1 MSFSHFIR
9 VLFAIAL
16 SGAVGWV
23 FLFGYNVVR
32 ITQQFEAFEAAAQGQ
47 VFMEEKLGRESSML
61 VRVLQEAVR
70 NIEGGSALFLA
81 AGIAGVLLGEIFK
94 TSSLLFYAAAT
105 GALTAVLAAALWQ
118 QVHAAGNAQTAG
130 ALAVAGFAAG
140 TVYWMIAGYT
150 APRR

>member
-1 MSFSHFIR
+1 MSVTHFIR

-16 SGAVGWV
+16 SGAAGWV
-23 FLFGYNVVR
+23 FLLGYKFYSF
-32 ITQQFEAFEAAAQGQ
+32 TQQFETLEAAAQGQ
-47 VFMEEKLGRESSML
+47 VFLEGRLGRELGALIS
-61 VRVLQEAVR
+61 VLQAAAR
-70 NIEGGSALFLA
+70 SIEGSSALFLA
-81 AGIAGVLLGEIFK
+81 AGIAGVLLGEVFK

-130 ALAVAGFAAG
+130 ALAVGGFVAGM
-140 TVYWMIAGYT
+140 VYWTVAGYT

>member
-1 MSFSHFIR
+1 MSISHIIR

-23 FLFGYNVVR
+23 FLFGYYAVR
-32 ITQQFEAFEAAAQGQ
+32 ISQRFEAFEAAPHEAAFQEGP
-47 VFMEEKLGRESSML
+47 ESAFGML
-61 VRVLQEAVR
+61 LRVMDEAIH
-70 NIEGGSALFLA
+70 NIQGGSALFLA

-94 TSSLLFYAAAT
+94 TTSLLFYAAAT

-118 QVHAAGNAQTAG
+118 QTHAAGNAQTAG
-130 ALAVAGFAAG
+130 AIAVAGFVAG

-150 APRR
+150 APPRR

>member
-23 FLFGYNVVR
+23 FLFGYYIVR
-32 ITQQFEAFEAAAQGQ
+32 ITQQFETLEAAPRGTVFQEGPESVFDKLLGVLFEAIH
-47 VFMEEKLGRESSML
+47 
-61 VRVLQEAVR
+61 
-70 NIEGGSALFLA
+70 NIQGGSALFLA
-81 AGIAGVLLGEIFK
+81 AGIAGVLLGEVFK

-118 QVHAAGNAQTAG
+118 QVHSAGSAQTAG
-130 ALAVAGFAAG
+130 ALAVAGFVAG

>member
-9 VLFAIAL
+9 VLFAIAF

-23 FLFGYNVVR
+23 FLFGYHVYR
-32 ITQQFEAFEAAAQGQ
+32 ITKQLEAFEAATPSGDFGMLTR
-47 VFMEEKLGRESSML
+47 VMED
-61 VRVLQEAVR
+61 AVR
-70 NIEGGSALFLA
+70 NIEGGSALFLG

-118 QVHAAGNAQTAG
+118 QVHMAGSAQTAG
-130 ALAVAGFAAG
+130 ALAVAGFVAG

>member
-1 MSFSHFIR
+1 MSFTHFLR
-9 VLFAIAL
+9 VLFAIAI

-23 FLFGYNVVR
+23 FLFGYHVFR
-32 ITQQFEAFEAAAQGQ
+32 ITQQFETFEATAQGGD
-47 VFMEEKLGRESSML
+47 FGML
-61 VRVLQEAVR
+61 LRVLDDAVR
-70 NIEGGSALFLA
+70 NIEGGSALFLG

-130 ALAVAGFAAG
+130 ALAVAGFVAG
-140 TVYWMIAGYT
+140 TVYWMIAGYA

>member
-1 MSFSHFIR
+1 MSFTHFIR

-16 SGAVGWV
+16 SGAVGWA
-23 FLFGYNVVR
+23 FLFGYNAVK
-32 ITQQFEAFEAAAQGQ
+32 IMQQFEALEATAPHGDFGMLPR
-47 VFMEEKLGRESSML
+47 VMED
-61 VRVLQEAVR
+61 AVR

-94 TSSLLFYAAAT
+94 TSSILFYAAAT

-118 QVHAAGNAQTAG
+118 QVNAAGNAQTAG
-130 ALAVAGFAAG
+130 VLAVAGFVAG

>member
-1 MSFSHFIR
+1 MSFIHFLR

-16 SGAVGWV
+16 SGAVGWF
-23 FLFGYNVVR
+23 FLFGYNVFR
-32 ITQQFEAFEAAAQGQ
+32 ITQQFEALEAAAPGGD
-47 VFMEEKLGRESSML
+47 FGML
-61 VRVLQEAVR
+61 LRMLEEAVR

-94 TSSLLFYAAAT
+94 TTSLLFYAAAT

-118 QVHAAGNAQTAG
+118 QVHAAGSAQTAG
-130 ALAVAGFAAG
+130 ALAVAGFVAG

>member
-9 VLFAIAL
+9 VLFAIAF

-23 FLFGYNVVR
+23 FLFGYYIVR
-32 ITQQFEAFEAAAQGQ
+32 ITRQFEAFEAAPRGTMFEEGPES
-47 VFMEEKLGRESSML
+47 VFGML
-61 VRVLQEAVR
+61 LRVMDEAIR
-70 NIEGGSALFLA
+70 NIQGGSALFLA

-94 TSSLLFYAAAT
+94 TTSLLFYAAAT
-105 GALTAVLAAALWQ
+105 GALTALLAAALWQ
-118 QVHAAGNAQTAG
+118 QVHIAGSAQTAG
-130 ALAVAGFAAG
+130 ALAVAGFVAG

>member
-1 MSFSHFIR
+1 MSFAHFIR
-9 VLFAIAL
+9 VLFAVAL

-23 FLFGYNVVR
+23 FLFGYNIFR
-32 ITQQFEAFEAAAQGQ
+32 IMRQFEAFEAAAPSGD
-47 VFMEEKLGRESSML
+47 FGML
-61 VRVLQEAVR
+61 PRVLDEAIR

-94 TSSLLFYAAAT
+94 TTSLLFYAAAT

-118 QVHAAGNAQTAG
+118 QVHAAGNAQAAG
-130 ALAVAGFAAG
+130 ALAVAGFVAG

>member
-23 FLFGYNVVR
+23 SLLGYYIVR
-32 ITQQFEAFEAAAQGQ
+32 ITQQFEAFETAPRATVFEEGPESVFGRLLQ
-47 VFMEEKLGRESSML
+47 VL
-61 VRVLQEAVR
+61 VDAVH
-70 NIEGGSALFLA
+70 NIQGGSALFLA

-94 TSSLLFYAAAT
+94 TTSLLFYAAAT

-118 QVHAAGNAQTAG
+118 QVHAAGSAQTAG
-130 ALAVAGFAAG
+130 ALAVAGFVAG

>member
-1 MSFSHFIR
+1 
-9 VLFAIAL
+9 VLD
-16 SGAVGWV
+16 
-23 FLFGYNVVR
+23 
-32 ITQQFEAFEAAAQGQ
+32 
-47 VFMEEKLGRESSML
+47 
-61 VRVLQEAVR
+61 EAVR

-94 TSSLLFYAAAT
+94 TPSLLFYAAAT

-130 ALAVAGFAAG
+130 ALAVAGFVAG

>member
-23 FLFGYNVVR
+23 FLLGYYIAR
-32 ITQQFEAFEAAAQGQ
+32 ITQGFEAFEAAAWAGEFQDKPNTEFG
-47 VFMEEKLGRESSML
+47 ML
-61 VRVLQEAVR
+61 LRVLFDAIDHIR
-70 NIEGGSALFLA
+70 AGSALFLA

-94 TSSLLFYAAAT
+94 ITSLLFYAAAT
-105 GALTAVLAAALWQ
+105 GALTAALAAALWQ
-118 QVHAAGNAQTAG
+118 QLHSVGNAQAAG
-130 ALAVAGFAAG
+130 ALAVAGFVAG
-140 TVYWMIAGYT
+140 TVYWTIAGYT